1 MINLKIPGHEPIT
14 VENVTFD
21 YNGTLAVDGYL
32 VDGLRERLVAL
43 AERGVAVYIL
53 TADTFGLVQD
63 QCGDLPLT
71 IEIFSKDNISQKKKA
86 FVEKIGGTTNLA
98 IGNGNNDRE
107 MFAESRLSI
116 VVMGKEGCC
125 VKSLLAA
132 DIVVNS
138 PLDALDLLLNT
149 DRMVATLRT

>member
-1 MINLKIPGHEPIT
+1 MINLEIPGHEPIV
-14 VENVTFD
+14 VEHVTFD

-32 VDGLRERLVAL
+32 VDGLKERLVAL
-43 AERGVAVYIL
+43 AGQGVDVYIL
-53 TADTFGLVQD
+53 TADTFGLVRE
-63 QCGDLPLT
+63 QCGHLPVT
-71 IEIFSKDNISQKKKA
+71 IEIFSKDNIAKKKKA
-86 FVEKIGGTTNLA
+86 FVEALGRATNVA

-107 MFAESRLSI
+107 MFEISRLSI

-125 VKSLLAA
+125 VQSLLAA

-149 DRMVATLRT
+149 DRIVATLRT

>member
-14 VENVTFD
+14 VAHVTFD
-21 YNGTLAVDGYL
+21 YNGTLAVDGFL
-32 VDGLRERLVAL
+32 VTGLKERLVAL
-43 AERGVAVYIL
+43 AKLVEVHIL
-53 TADTFGLVQD
+53 TADTFGLVRA
-63 QCGDLPLT
+63 QCQDLPVT
-71 IEIFSKDNISQKKKA
+71 IEIFSKDNISKKKKA
-86 FVEKIGGTTNLA
+86 YVEKIGGETNIA

-107 MFAESRLSI
+107 MFEESRLSI

-132 DIVVNS
+132 DIVVNN

>member
-1 MINLKIPGHEPIT
+1 MINLEIPGHEPIV
-14 VENVTFD
+14 VEHVTFD

-43 AERGVAVYIL
+43 AKRGVAVHIL
-53 TADTFGLVQD
+53 TADTFGLVRE
-63 QCGDLPLT
+63 QCGELPLT
-71 IEIFSKDNISQKKKA
+71 IEIFSKDNISQKKRA
-86 FVEKIGGTTNLA
+86 FVEKIGGATNLA

-149 DRMVATLRT
+149 DRIVATLRT

>member
-1 MINLKIPGHEPIT
+1 MISLEIPGHEPIT
-14 VENVTFD
+14 VEHVTFD

-32 VDGLRERLVAL
+32 VEGLKERLVAL
-43 AERGVAVYIL
+43 AERGVDVHIL
-53 TADTFGLVQD
+53 TADTFGLVRK
-63 QCGDLPLT
+63 QCEDLPVT
-71 IEIFSKDNISQKKKA
+71 IDIFSKDNISKKKKA
-86 FVEKIGGTTNLA
+86 FVEKIGGMTNIA

-107 MFAESRLSI
+107 MFAESLLSI
-116 VVMGKEGCC
+116 VVMGTEGCC

>member
-1 MINLKIPGHEPIT
+1 MINLEIPGHEPII
-14 VENVTFD
+14 VEHVTFD

-32 VDGLRERLVAL
+32 VDGLKERLVAL
-43 AERGVAVYIL
+43 AARGVAVYIL
-53 TADTFGLVQD
+53 TADTFGLVQE
-63 QCGDLPLT
+63 QCRELPLT

-86 FVEKIGGTTNLA
+86 FVENIGGTTNLA
-98 IGNGNNDRE
+98 IGNGNNDWE
-107 MFAESRLSI
+107 MFTESRLSI
-116 VVMGKEGCC
+116 VVMGKEGCG

-149 DRMVATLRT
+149 DRIVATLRT

>member
-1 MINLKIPGHEPIT
+1 MINLEIPGHEPIV
-14 VENVTFD
+14 VEHVTFD

-32 VDGLRERLVAL
+32 VDGLQERLVAL
-43 AERGVAVYIL
+43 AERGVAVHIL
-53 TADTFGLVQD
+53 TADTFGLVRE
-63 QCGDLPLT
+63 QCGQLPLT

-86 FVEKIGGTTNLA
+86 FVEKLGGTTNLA

-116 VVMGKEGCC
+116 VVMGQEGCC
-125 VKSLLAA
+125 AQSLLAA

-149 DRMVATLRT
+149 DRIVATLRT